1 MRKRAM
7 GAAICVVFLMLLKIG
22 FAKTEKVA
30 LNFDDVDISV
40 FLKTMSEITGKSFVL
55 TDKVRGKIS
64 FVSPKDIPAE
74 KIYDV
79 VLSILRAQG
88 WIAVQGENNVV
99 QIFPA
104 QDALK
109 MSGKII
115 YGTEQITEKPDSI
128 VTQII
133 PLQYANASEVLNVLR
148 PLFPADVLLSAYPTT
163 NVVIVNGAPPTIN
176 LVLSIVRFLDTQVP
190 TKQSDIHVYSL
201 ENSDAETMA
210 KTLSSLASN
219 IPVQQ
224 EKQPQQ
230 KTPSAE
236 GGLFA
241 ERFRVVASKETNSI
255 IIISAP
261 QDYDKILQIIR
272 ELDVK
277 RDQVLVEALIV
288 EITLNDDRSFG
299 FDWRALIDTGID
311 VDAIVQSNTGLMQES
326 IQTGGLAG
334 LTVGLLNGTIPTVY
348 AILNANKENTNFK
361 IVSTPEVVTMDN
373 NEATI
378 NISEQIPFLTSSRVD
393 ELGNVIQTFDYKDI
407 GISLKITPH
416 VNKNGYITLDI
427 KQTIKKIVEGTST
440 LTNPSVFNREV
451 TSRVTVKTERTIVL
465 GGLIRDDTTVVEKKV
480 PLLGDIPLFGL
491 LFRRKTKATERTN
504 LMIFITP
511 HILTE
516 DQSITDITDRKREE
530 QENFEKGAAN
540 PKAAEPKAA
549 DRKRGRRK

>member
-1 MRKRAM
+1 MRTRAV
-7 GAAICVVFLMLLKIG
+7 AAFICVVFVMLLNIG
-22 FAKTEKVA
+22 FAKTDKVA

-64 FVSPKDIPAE
+64 FVSSKDVPAE
-74 KIYDV
+74 KVYDV

-88 WIAVQGENNVV
+88 WVAVQGENNIV

-109 MSGKII
+109 MSGRIF
-115 YGTEQITEKPDSI
+115 YGIEQNAEKPDSI

-133 PLQYANASEVLNVLR
+133 PLQYANAAEVLNVVR
-148 PLFPADVLLSAYPTT
+148 PLFAADILLSAYPTT
-163 NVVIVNGAPPTIN
+163 NVVIVNGVPPTIN
-176 LVLSIVRFLDTQVP
+176 LILSIIQFLDTQVP

-201 ENSDAETMA
+201 ENSDAETIA
-210 KTLSSLASN
+210 KTLASLASN

-224 EKQPQQ
+224 DKQPQQ
-230 KTPSAE
+230 RPPSSE

-261 QDYDKILQIIR
+261 QDYEKILQIIG

-311 VDAIVQSNTGLMQES
+311 VDAIAQSNTGLVQES

-348 AILNANKENTNFK
+348 AILNANKQNTNFK
-361 IVSTPEVVTMDN
+361 IVSTPEVVTVDN

-393 ELGNVIQTFDYKDI
+393 ESGNVIQTFDYKDI
-407 GISLKITPH
+407 GISLKLTPH
-416 VNKNGYITLDI
+416 VNKNGYITMDI

-440 LTNPSVFNREV
+440 LQNPSVFNREV

-465 GGLIRDDTTVVEKKV
+465 GGLIRDDTTVIEKKV
-480 PLLGDIPLFGL
+480 PLLGDIPLLGL
-491 LFRRKTKATERTN
+491 LFRKKAKKAERTN

-516 DQSITDITDRKREE
+516 DQSISDITNMKRLE
-530 QENFEKGAAN
+530 QEDFEGEASDG
-540 PKAAEPKAA
+540 KAAEK
-549 DRKRGRRK
+549 KRGRKK